1 MATMFNVQP
10 KFGFNVSPPT
20 TPGFRVGLSEDL
32 PGFSVDQN
40 GSVRL
45 AFAGN
50 SNGPGFS
57 YGSYGNSPGPLGL
70 DPVTNPYTSVE
81 RNPVNTTDVSGLLA
95 FATPQWPNSTPPFP
109 RLPSPFSSPLA
120 NDGSGNASSLRQI
133 AQEDSGGADN
143 SSPAKD
149 PIIPVADVPS
159 AANDNPVC
167 NHAYG
172 RCVAA
177 ARRAGLPWKDY
188 TAFIQDCKT
197 VYDLCLH
204 RENDPQRIGR
214 DGDFFDLPD
223 GGHLVFRR
231 GKPPQYIPS
240 PSAPPV
246 RPYIP
251 PDYNDPTQF

>member
-1 MATMFNVQP
+1 MFNVQP
-10 KFGFNVSPPT
+10 ELGFNVSPAI
-20 TPGFRVGLSEDL
+20 TPGFRVGLPEDL
-32 PGFSVDQN
+32 PGFSIDQN
-40 GSVRL
+40 GSVRR

-57 YGSYGNSPGPLGL
+57 YGSYGNSPGPFGL

-95 FATPQWPNSTPPFP
+95 FATPQWPIPTPPFP
-109 RLPSPFSSPLA
+109 RLP
-120 NDGSGNASSLRQI
+120 R
-133 AQEDSGGADN
+133 
-143 SSPAKD
+143 D
-149 PIIPVADVPS
+149 PIVPVADVPS

-172 RCVAA
+172 RCMAA
-177 ARRAGLPWKDY
+177 ARRAGLPWEDY
-188 TAFIQDCKT
+188 TAFIQQCKT

-223 GGHLVFRR
+223 GGRLIFRR
-231 GKPPQYIPS
+231 GRPPQYIPS
-240 PSAPPV
+240 PSAPPM